1 MFSAKPPSYS
11 FHIRNLA
18 NMEILCIVDEFKD
31 DDPTLTVTNGAE
43 LVLAE
48 ITKELG
54 RLPELIIYRDSSGA
68 WDRIKAK
75 PNGDFVGFAPIVK
88 GLVDR
93 PTDEEQAVQLAVTTA
108 DKQRGTVQ

>member
-18 NMEILCIVDEFKD
+18 NMEILCIVDEFKE

-48 ITKELG
+48 IAKELR
-54 RLPELIIYRDSSGA
+54 RLPELIIYRDSLGI
-68 WDRIKAK
+68 WDRIKAR
-75 PNGDFVGFAPIVK
+75 PNGEFVGFAPIVK

-93 PTDEEQAVQLAVTTA
+93 PTDEEQAIQLAVTA
-108 DKQRGTVQ
+108 AEKQRGGLQ